1 MCQFSC
7 HLQYQFTPKG
17 TWQLTAAFPG
27 LIMRG
32 ICDLW
37 ICNDNL
43 TIAHEDLVYK
53 SAIGRLVLGTF
64 VDSKIRIRLNLKRC
78 NCTVILKRHWITLKV
93 YLKNK
98 NKHTEHDE
106 RVAFLTTC
114 TKRKPPNI
122 FQTLISISSVFDRK
136 ISLFYRFT
144 IFNIVKCTRTRGCKS
159 IKTPVCVDLYLFH

>member
-1 MCQFSC
+1 
-7 HLQYQFTPKG
+7 
-17 TWQLTAAFPG
+17 
-27 LIMRG
+27 MRG

-64 VDSKIRIRLNLKRC
+64 VDSKIRI
-78 NCTVILKRHWITLKV
+78 TLKV

-106 RVAFLTTC
+106 RVAFFNYVHKEKATEHI
-114 TKRKPPNI
+114 PNPD
-122 FQTLISISSVFDRK
+122 F
-136 ISLFYRFT
+136 
-144 IFNIVKCTRTRGCKS
+144 
-159 IKTPVCVDLYLFH
+159 YLFDL